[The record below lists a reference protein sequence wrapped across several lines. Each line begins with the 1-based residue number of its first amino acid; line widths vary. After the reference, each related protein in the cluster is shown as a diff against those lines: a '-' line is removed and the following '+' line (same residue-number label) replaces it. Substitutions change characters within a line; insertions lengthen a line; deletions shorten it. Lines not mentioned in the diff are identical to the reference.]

1 MFISERAVMS
11 LHVCGL
17 APGVT
22 LPKSGEV
29 TQLKAIN
36 ASSSSSFN
44 NYSKK
49 LILKTTKILKK
60 CLLLTEN

>member
-1 MFISERAVMS
+1 MFISELAVMS

-29 TQLKAIN
+29 THLKDSNAVALIKIN
-36 ASSSSSFN
+36 
-44 NYSKK
+44 SK
-49 LILKTTKILKK
+49 KILKRADNK
-60 CLLLTEN
+60 NI

>member
-1 MFISERAVMS
+1 MFISELAVMS

-29 TQLKAIN
+29 THLKDSN
-36 ASSSSSFN
+36 AVALLPLLLLLPRSIITQ
-44 NYSKK
+44 K
-49 LILKTTKILKK
+49 LILNRAGNKNI
-60 CLLLTEN
+60 